1 MGRDLGQHRR
11 ATRGRLGLAVFLSCG
26 LAFAAGTADAVETI
40 VVVRA
45 KAKDAMFIGTSMGG
59 AEVVI
64 READSGRILTQG
76 VTAGGTGDRRGI
88 MEDPQRRGTPLTD
101 ARTAKFE
108 GRLDLT
114 EPVLATVEVSA
125 PIGQP
130 QSMVRASTQ
139 IWLLPGKSIQGD
151 GVVIEISGFSVGL
164 LAPQPASHV
173 ALSGGKATVPITANV
188 MMMCGCPVTS
198 GGLWNADRYEV
209 STLVKRNGVQVGTLP
224 LSFAGRTST
233 FSGLLEVTEPGAYE
247 LQVYAYDPE
256 TGNTG
261 VDKTM
266 FRVGE

>member
-1 MGRDLGQHRR
+1 MGRDLGQQRW

-26 LAFAAGTADAVETI
+26 LAFAAGAADAVETI

-45 KAKDAMFIGTSMGG
+45 IAKDAMFIGTSMGG

-64 READSGRILTQG
+64 READSGRILAQG
-76 VTAGGTGDRRGI
+76 VTAGGTGDRRAI

-114 EPVLATVEVSA
+114 EPVLATIEVAA

-130 QSMVRASTQ
+130 QSVVRVSTQ

-151 GVVIEISGFSVGL
+151 GVVIEIPGFSVGL

-173 ALSGGKATVPITANV
+173 ALSGGNATVPITANV

-209 STLVKRNGVQVGTLP
+209 SALVKRNGVQVGTLP

-261 VDKTM
+261 VDKTV